1 MKMPV
6 LANFSDYSLIVCEK
20 PDAARKV
27 ADALAEGHPV
37 STMTNGVEVLT
48 FQREN
53 ANYVVCSAIGH
64 LYGLS
69 DSFSQRET
77 YPVFDLEWYP
87 ANLVD
92 KRSRGV
98 QKRIAS
104 IKRLAGGAKRFI
116 NACDYDA
123 EGETIG
129 DNILR
134 YACGG
139 KEGVALR
146 AKFST
151 LTKDELV
158 SSFREAKAGS
168 GSGLARAGRTRHVLD
183 FLWGI
188 NLSRALSTSVNSAS
202 SGYKTISMGRVQ
214 GPTLGFVVQR
224 EVEIRTFV
232 PSPYWSITALF
243 EKDGVRFEAPSSK
256 GKFLK
261 RSDALSTQ
269 AACEGQTGLV
279 SELSRSVFKERA
291 PPPFNTGDLQK
302 EAYRAFGL
310 SPTKTLQVAER
321 LYLDALISYP
331 RTSSQKLPPSIG
343 YRQIVSKL
351 GGISVYAESSTE
363 LLKGSLSPREGEKTD
378 YAHPAIYPTGDL
390 PRKVLGTYEAKIFDL
405 VVRRFLACFGE
416 DAVRERISLKV
427 DVRGNDFGLSGR
439 RTLRLGWMKHYRKY
453 SGAEDR
459 AVPKLVKGDVLTVVR
474 VDCEEK
480 LDLGPLRYNQSS
492 LLERMEKESIGTKA
506 TRAETIATLIARDYV
521 AGEPVAATD
530 LGISLV
536 ETMKEYCPKIV
547 STELTRETERR
558 LEEIEGGRSDGSEVI
573 EQAITILLKQIET
586 LKVNETGVGGEIREA
601 SVQSSRSLNV
611 IGKCPVCKVGNLLM
625 IRSRKSGKRFVG
637 CSNYSKGCR
646 ASAPLPQRGFIKAMA
661 KPCAKCGWPVV
672 YVRRGRFPWRLCV
685 NLACEGKAGT
695 KNAVQ
700 TLQKRS

>member
-1 MKMPV
+1 VP
-6 LANFSDYSLIVCEK
+6 ANFSDYSLIVCEK

-27 ADALAEGHPV
+27 AEALAEGHPV
-37 STMTNGVEVLT
+37 ITMMNGVEVLT

-53 ANYVVCSAIGH
+53 SNYVVCSAIGH

-104 IKRLAGGAKRFI
+104 IKRLAGDARSFI

-151 LTKDELV
+151 LTKDDLV
-158 SSFREAKAGS
+158 SSFAEAKAGS
-168 GSGLARAGRTRHVLD
+168 GSGLAKAGRTRHVLD

-188 NLSRALSTSVNSAS
+188 NLSRALSTSVNSSS

-214 GPTLGFVVQR
+214 GPTLGFVVRR

-232 PSPYWSITALF
+232 PSPYWSVTALF

-256 GKFLK
+256 GKFLR
-261 RSDALSTQ
+261 RSDALSTK
-269 AACEGQTGLV
+269 AACEGKTGVV
-279 SELSRSVFKERA
+279 SELSRSVFKEPP

-302 EAYRAFGL
+302 EAYRTFGL

-351 GGISVYAESSTE
+351 GGITAYAESSRE
-363 LLKGSLSPREGEKTD
+363 LLEGSLSAKEGEKTD
-378 YAHPAIYPTGDL
+378 HAHPAIYPTGDH
-390 PRKVLGTYEAKIFDL
+390 PRKVLGGYEAKIFDL
-405 VVRRFLACFGE
+405 VVRRFLACFGA

-427 DVRGNDFGLSGR
+427 DVQGNDFGLTGR
-439 RTLRLGWMKHYRKY
+439 RTLRLGWMKHYRKF

-459 AVPKLVKGDVLTVVR
+459 AVPKLLKGDMLTVVR
-474 VDCEEK
+474 VDSEEK
-480 LDLGPLRYNQSS
+480 FELGPSRYNQSS
-492 LLERMEKESIGTKA
+492 LLERMERESIGTKA
-506 TRAETIATLIARDYV
+506 TRAETIATLIVRNYV
-521 AGEPVAATD
+521 GGDPVAATD

-536 ETMKEYCPKIV
+536 ETMDEYCPKIV
-547 STELTRETERR
+547 STELTRETERQ
-558 LEEIEGGRSDGSEVI
+558 LEDIEEGRSDGSEVI

-601 SVQSSRSLNV
+601 SVESSRSLNV
-611 IGKCPVCKVGNLLM
+611 IGRCPVCKAGNLVM

-637 CSNYSKGCR
+637 CSNYSQGCR
-646 ASAPLPQRGFIKAMA
+646 ASAPLPQSGFIKATA

-672 YVRRGRFPWRLCV
+672 YVRRGRYPWRLCV
-685 NLACEGKAGT
+685 NLNCEGKVGT
-695 KNAVQ
+695 RNAVQ

>member
-1 MKMPV
+1 M
-6 LANFSDYSLIVCEK
+6 LASLSDYSLIVCEK

-27 ADALAEGHPV
+27 AEALAEGHPV
-37 STMTNGVEVLT
+37 STMMSGVEVLT
-48 FQREN
+48 FRREN

-98 QKRIAS
+98 QKRIMS
-104 IKRLAGGAKRFI
+104 IKRLAANAKSFI

-151 LTKDELV
+151 LTKDELI
-158 SSFREAKAGS
+158 SSFGEARAGA
-168 GSGLARAGRTRHVLD
+168 GAGLAKAGRTRHVLD

-188 NLSRALSTSVNSAS
+188 NLSRALSASVNSTS

-214 GPTLGFVVQR
+214 GPTLGFVVRR

-232 PSPYWSITALF
+232 PSPYWTVTGLF
-243 EKDGVRFEAPSSK
+243 ERDGKRFEAPSSK
-256 GKFLK
+256 GKFLS
-261 RSDALSTQ
+261 RSDAESTK
-269 AACEGQTGLV
+269 AACEGQLGVV
-279 SELSRSVFKERA
+279 SEVAKSVFKERA

-302 EAYRAFGL
+302 EAYKVFGY
-310 SPTKTLQVAER
+310 SPTKTLQIAER

-343 YRQIVSKL
+343 YREIVSKL
-351 GGISVYAESSTE
+351 GGISEYADSSRE
-363 LLKGSLSPREGEKTD
+363 LLEGSLSPREGEKMD
-378 YAHPAIYPTGDL
+378 HAHPAIYPTGDR
-390 PRKVLGTYEAKIFDL
+390 PRKPLGTYEARIFDM
-405 VVRRFLACFGE
+405 VVRRFLACFGD
-416 DAVRERISLKV
+416 DAVRERISLKI
-427 DVRGNDFGLSGR
+427 DVHGNEFALTGR
-439 RTLRLGWMKHYRKY
+439 RTLRLGWMRHYRRY
-453 SGAEDR
+453 VGAEDR
-459 AVPKLVKGDVLTVVR
+459 AVPKLLKGDALTVVR
-474 VDCEEK
+474 VDCEER
-480 LDLGPLRYNQSS
+480 LEPSPARYNQSS
-492 LLERMEKESIGTKA
+492 LLERMEKEAIGTKA
-506 TRAETIATLIARDYV
+506 TRAETIATLMARGYV
-521 AGEPVAATD
+521 AGDAVEATD

-536 ETMKEYCPKIV
+536 ETMQEYCPKIV
-547 STELTRETERR
+547 STELTRETERE
-558 LEEIEGGRSDGSEVI
+558 LEEIEDGRSDGVDVVER
-573 EQAITILLKQIET
+573 AITILLKQIEV
-586 LKVNETGVGGEIREA
+586 LRSNETGVGGEIGEA
-601 SVQSSRSLNV
+601 AVQSAKSLNV
-611 IGKCPVCKVGNLLM
+611 IGACPVCKTGNLLV
-625 IRSRKSGKRFVG
+625 IRSRKTGKRFVG
-637 CSNYSKGCR
+637 CTNYSHGCR
-646 ASAPLPQRGFIKAMA
+646 ASAPLPQRGAIKAAA

-672 YVRRGRFPWRLCV
+672 YVRLGRFPWRLCV
-685 NLACEGKAGT
+685 NLACEGKVGT
-695 KNAVQ
+695 RNAVQ